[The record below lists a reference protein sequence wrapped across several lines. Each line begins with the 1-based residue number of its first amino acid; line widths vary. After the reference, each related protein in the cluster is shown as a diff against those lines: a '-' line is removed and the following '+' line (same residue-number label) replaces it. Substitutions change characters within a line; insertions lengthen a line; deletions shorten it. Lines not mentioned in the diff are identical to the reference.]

1 MKQRRSFDGLIRH
14 RKKLIGPLSAIRV
27 GKRGELITFVSWAD
41 DGAAELLWLCCLV
54 QQYGFD
60 RCLAL
65 TSALAR
71 VAQTRDMKDRAR
83 FLFFS
88 RLASVDVPAIKEAF
102 EKVSDPEIVATYW
115 QLFHFFA
122 SISGI
127 RKRRLT
133 RAKEMACLP
142 IVSGAVRPATDKE
155 NPLALKAMALLVK
168 CEIESDHLVMDGRML
183 SKVNPYSLDD
193 YPSTLESRMT
203 AGFLR
208 AFINGTMMPME
219 GEQVY
224 PRLSLNLWPALTS
237 LSECE

>member
-27 GKRGELITFVSWAD
+27 GKRSAPITFVSWAD

-54 QQYGFD
+54 QNYGFD

-65 TSALAR
+65 ISALAG
-71 VAQTRDMKDRAR
+71 VARSRDMKDRAR

-88 RLASVDVPAIKEAF
+88 RLASVDVSGVEEAF
-102 EKVSDPEIVATYW
+102 EKVSDVEVVAAYW

-127 RKRRLT
+127 RKRRLG
-133 RAKEMACLP
+133 RAKKTACIP
-142 IVSGAVRPATDKE
+142 IVSSAVRPATDKE
-155 NPLALKAMALLVK
+155 NPLALKAMALLLK
-168 CEIESDHLVMDGRML
+168 CEIESDHVVMDGRIL
-183 SKVNPYSLDD
+183 STVNPYSLDD
-193 YPSTLESRMT
+193 YPSTLESRMS

-208 AFINGTMMPME
+208 AFINGTMMQVE

-224 PRLSLNLWPALTS
+224 PRLSLKLWPALTS
-237 LSECE
+237 LSECK

>member
-1 MKQRRSFDGLIRH
+1 MPHRVRDTAKKAEERVRWRALHSISVYGKILAGTARGHLCSPTALTMKQRRSFDGLIRH

-65 TSALAR
+65 ISALAR

-88 RLASVDVPAIKEAF
+88 RLASVDVAAIKETF
-102 EKVSDPEIVATYW
+102 ENVSDPEIVATYW

-168 CEIESDHLVMDGRML
+168 CEIESDGGRASISAAVIEPL
-183 SKVNPYSLDD
+183 ASPQF
-193 YPSTLESRMT
+193 TE
-203 AGFLR
+203 
-208 AFINGTMMPME
+208 
-219 GEQVY
+219 
-224 PRLSLNLWPALTS
+224 
-237 LSECE
+237 